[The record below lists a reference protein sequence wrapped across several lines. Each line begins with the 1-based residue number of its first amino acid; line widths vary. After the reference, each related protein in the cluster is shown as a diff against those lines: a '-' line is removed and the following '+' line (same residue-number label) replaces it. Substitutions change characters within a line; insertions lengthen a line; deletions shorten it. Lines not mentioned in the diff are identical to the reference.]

1 MTVNDKLSEEVKAD
15 RRARSEYLRQFEGP
29 VAEMSNAANNAY
41 LKANQQQDG
50 TRSYGR
56 MVDLLLAEARQ
67 EAEQAQDPSGVAP
80 ASQYSDCGARRL
92 RHSGSRVTPAARRA
106 ATRQKRE
113 PSGAGAHRA

>member
-1 MTVNDKLSEEVKAD
+1 MKAD

-56 MVDLLLAEARQ
+56 MVDLLLARGAARGRTKL
-67 EAEQAQDPSGVAP
+67 QDPSA
-80 ASQYSDCGARRL
+80 
-92 RHSGSRVTPAARRA
+92 
-106 ATRQKRE
+106 
-113 PSGAGAHRA
+113 

>member
-1 MTVNDKLSEEVKAD
+1 
-15 RRARSEYLRQFEGP
+15 
-29 VAEMSNAANNAY
+29 MSNAANNAY

-67 EAEQAQDPSGVAP
+67 EAEQAQDPRRSARVAIP
-80 ASQYSDCGARRL
+80 DCGAGDCDTWQS
-92 RHSGSRVTPAARRA
+92 RHPAARRA